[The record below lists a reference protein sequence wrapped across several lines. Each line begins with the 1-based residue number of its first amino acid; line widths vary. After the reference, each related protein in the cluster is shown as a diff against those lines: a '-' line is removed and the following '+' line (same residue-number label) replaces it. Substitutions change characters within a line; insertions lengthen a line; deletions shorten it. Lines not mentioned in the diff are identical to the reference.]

1 MVRQRRCNDEVFRSA
16 TQSASVGAAPCG
28 NRSGSTTILGVSFL
42 VALAVAAGGGIYL
55 WSKNNPT
62 TENTDA
68 ILHPVKRGQFEL
80 TVTERGEIE
89 AFDVT
94 EVRSLVKSKNTTGV
108 AVLRIVAEGTEV
120 KPGDFLVE
128 LDSSALTSEG
138 LLQKISVNTAQAGE
152 IESHSNF
159 ETAKIAEREYLDG
172 TYRQERQ
179 TIESEVFVAEENL
192 NRYKEYYVFSQKMAS
207 KGYYNDLQLEADRFA
222 VEKAIKDLAAAQT
235 KLQVLDEYTKPKML
249 TQLHGAT
256 QIAAAKWEAARNSL
270 KLEQDKLAEIEDQI
284 AKCMILAPQA
294 GIVKYAHENDRRGDQ
309 EFIVEE
315 GAMIRER
322 QAIILLP
329 NADSMQVKLTINESL
344 VQYVKPGM
352 PASIMP
358 VGTGDRVLYGRVQR
372 VNQYPEPG
380 GWRRANIK
388 EYLAYVSVDETV
400 PELKAGLTAAVTIE
414 CTRLSDVLQVP
425 VQALYAHGNK
435 MYCFAYVDQKWEPKL
450 ITPGPT
456 NDKTIVVEGGL
467 NEGDRVA
474 LHPRGYV
481 DRVKLPELSPEEK
494 QRAVQ
499 VPPSSPFE
507 DDVAQADGTFPRRGG
522 DMRGPGGR
530 AGRGRGRG
538 GPGGGGRRGA
548 PTPNA
553 EQGAGQPS
561 AGAAE

>member
-1 MVRQRRCNDEVFRSA
+1 MPAGDRN
-16 TQSASVGAAPCG
+16 
-28 NRSGSTTILGVSFL
+28 GSTTILGISFL
-42 VALAVAAGGGIYL
+42 VALAVAAGGGIYW
-55 WSKNNPT
+55 WSQNHQTAP
-62 TENTDA
+62 DIGA
-68 ILHPVKRGQFEL
+68 ILHSVNRGQFEL

-108 AVLRIVAEGTEV
+108 AILRIVPEGTPV
-120 KPGDFLVE
+120 KVGDFLVE

-138 LLQKISVNTAQAGE
+138 TLQKISVNTAQAGE

-192 NRYKEYYVFSQKMAS
+192 NRYKEYYAYSQKLAS
-207 KGYYNDLQLEADRFA
+207 KGYVNELQLEADRFA
-222 VEKAIKDLAAAQT
+222 VEKANKDLAAAKT
-235 KLQVLDEYTKPKML
+235 KLQVLDDYTKPKML
-249 TQLHGAT
+249 TTLQGAT
-256 QIAAAKWEAARNSL
+256 LIAQAKWEAARNSL

-329 NADSMQVKLTINESL
+329 NADSMQVKLSINESL
-344 VQYVKPGM
+344 IQYVKPGM

-358 VGTGDRVLYGRVQR
+358 VGTGDRVLHGRVQR

-388 EYLAYVSVDETV
+388 EYVSYVSVDESV
-400 PELKAGLTAAVTIE
+400 PELRAGLTAAVTIE
-414 CTRLSDVLQVP
+414 CSRLPSVLQVP
-425 VQALYAHGNK
+425 VQAVYAHGDK
-435 MYCFAYVDQKWEPKL
+435 MYCFAYGDDNKWEAKQ

-456 NDKTIVVEGGL
+456 NDKTIVVESGL

-474 LHPRGYV
+474 LNPRGYV

-499 VPPSSPFE
+499 IAPQSPFE
-507 DDVAQADGTFPRRGG
+507 DDSQADGLPSLRGG
-522 DMRGPGGR
+522 EMRGPGGR

-538 GPGGGGRRGA
+538 GPGGVRRGA
-548 PTPNA
+548 PTPSTEESGA
-553 EQGAGQPS
+553 EQPG